1 MQHSKKMKY
10 LKQMQLT
17 SEYDKKKKKKQAH
30 KENKVVVTSRGERS
44 K

>member
-17 SEYDKKKKKKQAH
+17 SEYDKKKKAGSQR
-30 KENKVVVTSRGERS
+30 EQSSGYQ
-44 K
+44 